1 MIQFPNFSFASGTIN
16 SYIYE
21 EGKDW
26 DVWTVDNFFF
36 FFWPEWTVDNLQ
48 ATWKSIELVEEDVTN

>member
-1 MIQFPNFSFASGTIN
+1 MAQSTV
-16 SYIYE
+16 IYMKK
-21 EGKDW
+21 GRTGMCGLW
-26 DVWTVDNFFF
+26 IIFFF